1 MTKTNKAAPVAPVAP
16 VAAPAPMGALA
27 AAFIAFHK
35 ADVANEGG
43 LRAAL
48 KNDAGNVDLKPLA
61 TGIILKGGAAWCKEN
76 ANTHGAAFFQRTLDA
91 AKLAAD
97 EMALEGDMR
106 KGFINPLRAKIQR
119 AIVALSGLDVK
130 AVKASA
136 GKAPVKD
143 KTAGA
148 NPGGNQPASEPS
160 EADGAEGQETVRR
173 KVEHAATGG
182 CQDRRG
188 SSRSCRDD
196 CDAGIPGRLTAKP

>member
-1 MTKTNKAAPVAPVAP
+1 
-16 VAAPAPMGALA
+16 MGALA

-48 KNDAGNVDLKPLA
+48 KKDAGNVDLKPLA
-61 TGIILKGGAAWCKEN
+61 KGIILKGGAAWCKEN

-119 AIVALSGLDVK
+119 AIVALSGLNAK
-130 AVKASA
+130 AVKSAA
-136 GKAPVKD
+136 GKAPAKD

-148 NPGGNQPASEPS
+148 NPGSNQPASEPS
-160 EADGAEGQETVRR
+160 ESDADESATTVRH
-173 KVEHAATGG
+173 KIEHAALMLALETVKRLAVAKTAA
-182 CQDRRG
+182 DRRDLAATIATLE
-188 SSRSCRDD
+188 SL
-196 CDAGIPGRLTAKP
+196 AA